1 MKKIKKQNPF
11 LSNEDKSK
19 ILKYKPKKT
28 LNPFKLIRL
37 FFAKKLK
44 ETIEKKVLIH
54 QFNKDLQ
61 ELIDE
66 YRLIQ
71 KRESNLTS
79 NQRRKVIEKVHNYIE
94 TGHIIAK

>member
-1 MKKIKKQNPF
+1 MKKENHF

-19 ILKYKPKKT
+19 ILKYKPKNT
-28 LNPFKLIRL
+28 LNPLKAIRL
-37 FFAKKLK
+37 FFAKRLK
-44 ETIEKKVLIH
+44 AKVQKKVLIH
-54 QFNKDLQ
+54 QVNNELQ
-61 ELIDE
+61 SLIDE

-79 NQRRKVIEKVHNYIE
+79 NQRRKVIEKVEKYIE